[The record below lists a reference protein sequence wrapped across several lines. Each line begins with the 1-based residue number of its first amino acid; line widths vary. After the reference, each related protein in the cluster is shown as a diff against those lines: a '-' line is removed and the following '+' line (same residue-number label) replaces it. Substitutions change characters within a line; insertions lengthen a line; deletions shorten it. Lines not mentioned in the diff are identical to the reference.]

1 MTNGDTIRAEIKS
14 AIEKD
19 PDVLEELLEDYV
31 ISHNTRLV
39 CAIMH
44 IIHKQLDED
53 SCLGCPM
60 RDSNKNEW
68 HCISSDW
75 MHEWLLEEHKD

>member
-1 MTNGDTIRAEIKS
+1 MTNGDAIRFAIKA
-14 AIEKD
+14 AIEND
-19 PDVLEELLEDYV
+19 PNVLENILENDV
-31 ISHNTRLV
+31 IAHNSRLV

-44 IIHKQLDED
+44 ILHKQLDED

-68 HCISSDW
+68 YCIKQDW
-75 MHEWLLEEHKD
+75 MHDYLIEES

>member
-1 MTNGDTIRAEIKS
+1 MTNGDKIRAEIKL

-19 PDVLEELLEDYV
+19 PDVLEVLLEDYV
-31 ISHNTRLV
+31 ISHNTRLI

-44 IIHKQLDED
+44 VLHRQLGED

-60 RDSNKNEW
+60 RDSDKNEW

-75 MHEWLLEEHKD
+75 MHEWLLEEH